1 MRTTENFQGQENV
14 VSGNFRRNVFLRLV
28 GRLKAWNRRRLAIRE
43 MQAMSDHLLRDL
55 GIERFQ
61 IADAVN
67 SKGEFARLQPA
78 RTDSA
83 VAPLKK
89 AAA

>member
-1 MRTTENFQGQENV
+1 MQTTENISDRKNV
-14 VSGNFRRNVFLRLV
+14 VSGKFRRNLFLRLV
-28 GRLKAWNRRRLAIRE
+28 GKVKTWNQRRLAIRE
-43 MQAMSDHLLRDL
+43 LRAMPDHLLRDL
-55 GIERFQ
+55 GIERYQ

-67 SKGEFARLQPA
+67 SCGDFAELLPCV
-78 RTDSA
+78 TESA

>member
-1 MRTTENFQGQENV
+1 MRTTENFAGQENV
-14 VSGNFRRNVFLRLV
+14 VSGKFRRPLVLRLI
-28 GRLKAWNRRRLAIRE
+28 GRLKSWNQRRLAIRE
-43 MQAMSDHLLRDL
+43 LQGMSDYLLRDL

-61 IADAVN
+61 IADAVKN
-67 SKGEFARLQPA
+67 SGEFTQLPA
-78 RTDSA
+78 AKKDSA

>member
-1 MRTTENFQGQENV
+1 MRTTETFSSQENV
-14 VSGNFRRNVFLRLV
+14 VSGKFRRHFILRLI

-43 MQAMSDHLLRDL
+43 LQGMSDYLLRDL

-61 IADAVN
+61 IADAVKN
-67 SKGEFARLQPA
+67 TGEFAELRPA
-78 RTDSA
+78 KADSA

>member
-1 MRTTENFQGQENV
+1 MRTTEKFAGQENV
-14 VSGNFRRNVFLRLV
+14 ISGKFRRHFVLRLV
-28 GRLKAWNRRRLAIRE
+28 GRLKAWNQRRLAIRE
-43 MQAMSDHLLRDL
+43 LQAMSDHLLRDL

-61 IADAVN
+61 ISDAVRN
-67 SKGEFARLQPA
+67 SGEFAQLSAA

>member
-1 MRTTENFQGQENV
+1 MRTTEIFTGEENV
-14 VSGNFRRNVFLRLV
+14 VSGNFRRPLVLRLV
-28 GRLKAWNRRRLAIRE
+28 GRLKAWNRRRLAVRE
-43 MQAMSDHLLRDL
+43 LQAMSDYLLRDL

-61 IADAVN
+61 ISDAVKN
-67 SKGEFARLQPA
+67 SGEFTRLPQA
-78 RTDSA
+78 KTVSA